1 LHHGSNTSSDELS
14 ISFLA
19 LKTINSIQVPSHKVT
34 IRGLIC
40 HARLLQLMSYPT
52 FWLAPYTH
60 QFDGTEDKG
69 TYHMF
74 DKQIML
80 QEIKHDVKVSST
92 LWS

>member
-1 LHHGSNTSSDELS
+1 
-14 ISFLA
+14 
-19 LKTINSIQVPSHKVT
+19 
-34 IRGLIC
+34 
-40 HARLLQLMSYPT
+40 MSYPT
-52 FWLAPYTH
+52 LWLAPYTH

-80 QEIKHDVKVSST
+80 QEIKHDVKVSSI